1 MENNEK
7 VTLSC
12 EDGVA
17 TLIFENTHLNILSM
31 PMRAQIDTYIDQL
44 LEEGK
49 TRVLIIHGAGGKAF
63 SVGSDIKEFDPRPGY
78 GIERNTEE
86 HRVFNKIRD
95 FPFPTIAAIEGYA
108 LGGGLELALTCD
120 LRVASKNSMLG
131 VPEITLGVFPGGGGC
146 DHLTRLL
153 GLSKAKELMYT
164 GDPITAQE
172 AWRIGLVNRTA
183 PKGEAL
189 KAAQELGKHIA
200 SRSGLS
206 LQVIKE
212 VADKGIEMPLKE
224 AFKLEIEGSER
235 LFNGKDVH
243 EGVRAFKEKRPPVFN
258 Q

>member
-86 HRVFNKIRD
+86 HRVFIKIRD
-95 FPFPTIAAIEGYA
+95 FPVPTIAAIEGYA

-120 LRVASKNSMLG
+120 LRVASENSMLG